1 MPGLLSSLVKVPAGD
16 LGGAIAAS
24 GDSSRACLREW
35 LAQVPD
41 HRSVTGRWHQ
51 PEFVLALAICAF
63 TAAGHDSPAAAAEWA
78 AGCSQ
83 HTLAVLGG
91 QRDPWAQRI
100 RAPSTRTFARV
111 FTRLDAEAFNAAL
124 YGWLGAPPARPA
136 DALPAVTRRERE
148 QRGAARARPGP
159 PGLLDQAAAD
169 GKTVRGAVRPDGS
182 QVHLLSVFDV
192 ATGAPGTSPMP
203 TPPSATW

>member
-100 RAPSTRTFARV
+100 RAPSTLRCPELSGQGSNRILVRKGTGSSAGETETIYSRV
-111 FTRLDAEAFNAAL
+111 Q
-124 YGWLGAPPARPA
+124 GAGRQEGG
-136 DALPAVTRRERE
+136 R
-148 QRGAARARPGP
+148 
-159 PGLLDQAAAD
+159 
-169 GKTVRGAVRPDGS
+169 
-182 QVHLLSVFDV
+182 
-192 ATGAPGTSPMP
+192 
-203 TPPSATW
+203 